1 MERRRRSIR
10 LAGYEYILC
19 GAYFVTICTQA
30 RDHLFGEVVN
40 GVMVLTN
47 LVSYS
52 DTYWLRTA
60 GDGRLPPAYEFVVMP
75 NHVHGIVWLPARP
88 TSAPWPI
95 AVGTRRPFSQE
106 DIASLSSRDWSR
118 GHSDQTDASPLQHH
132 DEGLRSAVGNQRRSL
147 GTLVGAFKS
156 MATRKINILRGTP
169 GLPVWQRGYH
179 ERIIRNEGELARVRQ
194 YILNNPA
201 HWSEDPNNAEA
212 A

>member
-1 MERRRRSIR
+1 MPLANRSNRPYSARRETLLRRPRPTLNPCRRFRLQRPGRVFRHDLYAGAGPLVWRGRER
-10 LAGYEYILC
+10 GD
-19 GAYFVTICTQA
+19 G
-30 RDHLFGEVVN
+30 
-40 GVMVLTN
+40 
-47 LVSYS
+47 S
-52 DTYWLRTA
+52 DQFSQLLGHYWLRTA

-169 GLPVWQRGYH
+169 GPSR
-179 ERIIRNEGELARVRQ
+179 LATRLSRT
-194 YILNNPA
+194 
-201 HWSEDPNNAEA
+201 HH
-212 A
+212 